1 MRNNDKG
8 AEMNTTT
15 AAHTFSHND
24 TFTEP
29 TGQRVALDIC
39 TCGAA
44 MLKGDCLGGW
54 EELKAFMGAA

>member
-1 MRNNDKG
+1 MT
-8 AEMNTTT
+8 TTT